1 MSGNADA
8 APRGNAPGAVRL
20 AALLAAAGMLGGCA
34 VASVAGT
41 VVSTTVSVAG
51 TAVSTTADVVGGAV
65 DLAIPDDDD
74 D

>member
-1 MSGNADA
+1 MSR
-8 APRGNAPGAVRL
+8 P
-20 AALLAAAGMLGGCA
+20 ALLLAMGALCAAASGCA

-51 TAVSTTADVVGGAV
+51 TAVSTTADVVGAGVGAV
-65 DLAIPDDDD
+65 VGDDDD